1 MAVYSIIKKSQL
13 EGAKRLDAE
22 YYQPEYLLLNE
33 KLKKQSVK
41 LLDELAFITDGIHA
55 SIDYDA
61 DSNIRCFSAQ
71 APKNNYFESVE
82 QFISEKQHTANK
94 RTALKAGDILL
105 SSVGTIGN
113 AAVID
118 DSMLPANADR
128 HVGLIRLHGN
138 QVISPYFLSTFLN
151 SKYGRFQS
159 VRESTGNVQLN
170 LFIDKIKTFI
180 VPYPKVAQMQEVDKL
195 AANAF
200 QEREK
205 SEKFYFQAENLLL
218 EELVLK
224 DFEGEQSLFSS
235 VNFSELK
242 ETKRMDAEYFQPKYE
257 KLESRIRKYESR
269 HLEKVLENV
278 SAKFN
283 PLTQSD
289 KLFKYVELSNI
300 NALIG
305 IIDGFSEVL
314 GKEAPSR
321 AKRVLKEGDVIVS
334 SVEGSL
340 GKVALVHKE
349 QKDFLASTG
358 FFQFRS
364 NEILPEVLLVLAKS
378 IVFQWQLEK
387 RCAGTILTSVPK
399 ESIKDMPIPILPKQ
413 TQQKIAELVRKSHE
427 SRKKAKELLEEAK
440 RKVEQ
445 MIENAS

>member
-399 ESIKDMPIPILPKQ
+399 ESIKDMPIPILPKP

-427 SRKKAKELLEEAK
+427 SRKKAKELLDSAK
-440 RKVEQ
+440 RKVEEL
-445 MIENAS
+445 IEKK